1 MVFYVFVCYNRN
13 IIFCADGVERKIVM
27 TLLTREQII
36 EMVTKIM
43 NYDYNNDEEYD
54 NAVEELKKGVIDPNI
69 SDYIFWDNLTPEQVA
84 DKALSYKPILL

>member
-1 MVFYVFVCYNRN
+1 
-13 IIFCADGVERKIVM
+13 M